1 MIYFDEE
8 HKKIKGSLK
17 KSKEKLK
24 VKDIVIAGMLITSVF
39 LFSGCAKNVEC
50 HIEETHAHKYV
61 SEQQLDKYVI
71 SEKEHIGSWGRLDD
85 YILIDKKDEKLM
97 DFIND
102 NDLYIIQNNIDEI
115 RQMASEK
122 HDQTEYRYS
131 YKQTILIPQ
140 IRKVGKVT
148 TVTQMPYVVTNYS
161 WTTDANHP
169 NLTGEQREVHHMY
182 QGYKIEV
189 NEKGE
194 YEIIASSFVENIE
207 DLLPE
212 YPYVSSDFIKT
223 VNANNYNIE
232 VDYEDGPEQEAIELS
247 AKEAKEFEET
257 QGISKSR

>member
-1 MIYFDEE
+1 MLHFDDE
-8 HKKIKGSLK
+8 HKTIKGSLK

-24 VKDIVIAGMLITSVF
+24 IKDMLIAGILVTSVF

-50 HIEETHAHKYV
+50 HIEEPHAHKYV
-61 SEQQLDKYVI
+61 SEYQLDKYVI

-102 NDLYIIQNNIDEI
+102 NDLYIIQNNIDEM

-182 QGYKIEV
+182 RGYKIQK
-189 NEKGE
+189 NEKGK
-194 YEIIASSFVENIE
+194 YEIIASDLVENIE

-212 YPYVSSDFIKT
+212 YPYVSSEFI
-223 VNANNYNIE
+223 VAAYADNHYLEA
-232 VDYEDGPEQEAIELS
+232 DYEDGPQQEEIELS
-247 AKEAKEFEET
+247 REEAKAYEET
-257 QGISKSR
+257 QVISNSR